1 MGKGTAPQTTDSWSA
16 HAAPAPDPSGPDLD
30 PPPGPTPA
38 NPPQAASDVTPC
50 GLEDDLLNAIAAAAG
65 TLGRASQ
72 QRLRAE
78 LRDAAAA
85 AAPAVAD
92 VGSRS
97 PRRFW

>member
-1 MGKGTAPQTTDSWSA
+1 MDENLEALSA
-16 HAAPAPDPSGPDLD
+16 ALLFLQAEGA
-30 PPPGPTPA
+30 
-38 NPPQAASDVTPC
+38 AASDVTPC